1 TKNALFRLWSW
12 GWMGPPRTWPR
23 YEIVGLALAGWA
35 TPLVLSV
42 HSIVSMDFATSLLP
56 GWHATIFPPY
66 FVAGAIYSGFGMVLT
81 LLIITRQTMHLE
93 RYITMR
99 HLDKM
104 AKVAMFTG
112 MIVSYAYA
120 TEFFSAWYNGN
131 LYERFHFIT
140 RATGP

>member
-1 TKNALFRLWSW
+1 MDEDAVARSARAWAPTYFHWRRSKVVFGATAQPASLLKGREDDKPVSTQTQFSMEGR
-12 GWMGPPRTWPR
+12 P
-23 YEIVGLALAGWA
+23 IVLE
-35 TPLVLSV
+35 TN
-42 HSIVSMDFATSLLP
+42 FASLLP
-56 GWHATIFPPY
+56 EWHTTIFPPY

-112 MIVSYAYA
+112 MIELRIRNRILQRLVC
-120 TEFFSAWYNGN
+120 
-131 LYERFHFIT
+131 R
-140 RATGP
+140 